1 MIKLHM
7 RRRGISRSA
16 AGSLFILIVLLL
28 VAAFMLLPFIYS
40 VLQSL
45 KPMEEIFAYPPKFFV
60 MNPTLE
66 NYKMIWQ
73 LSDDLWIPFS
83 RYIFNSVF
91 VTVVGIVASFSVG
104 AIAAFPLAKYD
115 FIGNKTISRL
125 VTLALL
131 FVGPVTGLPQY
142 IIVAKLGL
150 INTYPAIILP
160 VVAGPLNLF
169 LMKNFMSQIPD
180 SMIEAATI
188 DGAGMYR
195 TFWSVCLPLVKP
207 AIYTAVIFSF
217 QSLWNST
224 GGSYIFE
231 EEMKTLPTMLTQ
243 LSSSGIA
250 RTGVAA
256 ATSMLLLIPSL
267 LVFVLLQSKV
277 VETMA
282 YSGIKE

>member
-1 MIKLHM
+1 MLKLHK
-7 RRRGISRSA
+7 RRRGISRST
-16 AGSLFILIVLLL
+16 AGSVLIFTILLIV
-28 VAAFMLLPFIYS
+28 ASFMLLPFIYS

-60 MNPTLE
+60 LNPTLE
-66 NYKMIWQ
+66 NYRMIGQ
-73 LSDDLWIPFS
+73 LSDDLWIPSS
-83 RYIFNSVF
+83 RYFFNSIF
-91 VTVVGIVASFSVG
+91 VTIIGIVLSFSVG
-104 AIAAFPLAKYD
+104 IIAAFPLAKYD

-125 VTLALL
+125 VTFSLL

-142 IIVAKLGL
+142 IIIAKLGL
-150 INTYPAIILP
+150 INTYSSIILP

-207 AIYTAVIFSF
+207 AIYTAIIFSF
-217 QSLWNST
+217 QALWNST
-224 GGSYIFE
+224 GGNYIFQ

-243 LSSSGIA
+243 LSTSGIS
-250 RTGVAA
+250 RTGVGA

-267 LVFVLLQSKV
+267 LVFVILQSKV

>member
-1 MIKLHM
+1 MLKLHM
-7 RRRGISRSA
+7 RRRGISRST
-16 AGSLFILIVLLL
+16 AGSILIFTILLI
-28 VAAFMLLPFIYS
+28 VASFMLLPFIYS

-60 MNPTLE
+60 LNPTLE
-66 NYKMIWQ
+66 NYRMIGQ
-73 LSDDLWIPFS
+73 LSDDLWIPSS
-83 RYIFNSVF
+83 RYFFNSIF
-91 VTVVGIVASFSVG
+91 VTIIGIVLSFSVG
-104 AIAAFPLAKYD
+104 IIAAFPLAKYD

-125 VTLALL
+125 VTFSLL

-142 IIVAKLGL
+142 IIIAKLGL
-150 INTYPAIILP
+150 INTYSSIILP

-207 AIYTAVIFSF
+207 AIYTAIIFSF
-217 QSLWNST
+217 QALWNST
-224 GGSYIFE
+224 GGNYIFQ

-243 LSSSGIA
+243 LSTSGIS
-250 RTGVAA
+250 RTGVGA

-267 LVFVLLQSKV
+267 LVFVILQSKV